1 MRPFFKYTFYTF
13 VGLFALIGLAFTGVF
28 VAMQFG
34 LFNVRGSIDERNQF
48 FLDAFRAASNIR
60 ATTTDGVASNATS
73 TATTTP
79 LQNADQAVKIPDT
92 PCMDPQKT
100 TCKWNETPEWEVI
113 KSALIKDDAV
123 LTRVATET
131 GVPKRMIAALVFP
144 EQARFFTSNREVFK
158 RWFEPMKILGSLSQ
172 FSLGVSGIKQETA
185 TSIEQYAADT
195 TSPFY
200 PGPGID
206 TLLAYPEG
214 TTDRPGAL
222 FRRLTDE
229 KDHYYS
235 YLYTALFIKEIQ
247 AHWTRAGYDIAGNP
261 EVVVTLFNLGFTKS
275 VPKAKPESGGAPI
288 TLGNTTYAYGTLG
301 GLFYRSGE
309 LSDMFPRE

>member
-1 MRPFFKYTFYTF
+1 MKTFFRTLFF
-13 VGLFALIGLAFTGVF
+13 ILVGIFALIGMAFTGVF
-28 VAMQFG
+28 IAMQFG
-34 LFNVRGSIDERNQF
+34 LLNVRGTAEARNQF
-48 FLDAFRAASNIR
+48 FYDAFRESATSTP
-60 ATTTDGVASNATS
+60 ATTTDSLLVP
-73 TATTTP
+73 ATTTTP
-79 LQNADQAVKIPDT
+79 STQGQAAVQIPDT
-92 PCMDPQKT
+92 PCTDPTKT
-100 TCKWNETPEWEVI
+100 TCVWSETPEWEVI

-123 LTRVATET
+123 LSRVSKET
-131 GVPKRMIAALVFP
+131 GVEKRMIAALVFP

-158 RWFEPMKILGSLSQ
+158 RWFEPMKLLGSLSQ

-185 TSIEQYAADT
+185 TRIEGYAADP

-206 TLLAYPEG
+206 TLMAYPEG
-214 TTDRPGAL
+214 TTDRPGEL

-235 YLYTALFIKEIQ
+235 YLYTALFIKQIQ
-247 AHWTRAGYDIAGNP
+247 AQWKRAGYDVSGNP
-261 EVVVTLFNLGFTKS
+261 DVVVTLFNLGFDKS
-275 VPKAKPESGGAPI
+275 LPNANPQPGGAPI

-309 LSDMFPRE
+309 LRDTFPE